1 MPNYEYQTTVSLGGE
16 YKEKAPRKEGFT
28 TYVNGT
34 VDVTTPG
41 EYVITYTHL
50 KPEPFESITESRLV
64 TVSNEGSLDDTPEPI
79 VHLYGNSVETISRG
93 QEFVDPGA
101 YALSHPNALSSDAS
115 NLVVKTVSSVEEN
128 SWSSQPVGSYT
139 ILYYAVSEGK
149 RVGFAA
155 RTVIIEVGPTLLELY
170 GCSRLYIE
178 YPGDG
183 TVPIY
188 AGVDYSESGSH
199 ITKDAGYNIEGSDYD
214 LKIFVKRESGGNS
227 YIVTPDNIFFTGDP
241 DNSQTFNIYYSVTTS
256 SGVQKLAIREVTMVK
271 PGETDGSILSGLAFQ
286 EESDDGCADIE
297 PITSE
302 DTEYDDLFDEL
313 GDAINDD
320 PDLTIEEDLPEPETN
335 NSLVVL
341 CAGDTA
347 YNGNIFPSSWTSNP
361 GKIPETIVETHY
373 TPANPTGWDLWWR
386 TKTGMVLPGDTEQTE
401 WFAEKGTIPWRLHKV
416 HSETKV
422 TYSYGMGAGVVFF
435 RNPSNDFIFSTL
447 EPYYDAAG
455 NRIGDIFYGFYGA
468 HIFTEEYGWTTNQTK
483 NSGTLFN
490 SGTYWGKSA
499 SSVTRVTQEL
509 KDHHMEVLSS
519 GDHQYT
525 DDGQPLRV
533 LSDPNSNT
541 LTSGRYAGV
550 VFNSHPLWHAFQ
562 ISINKQD
569 TGTVA
574 GEDIISLRWF
584 NRAGGR
590 DVSSYCDYYIPNSDP
605 PTLPLFCNTTRDD
618 YLGFDGFNP
627 YSGHEYTPAGP
638 IPGCLVEVTWTDN
651 PYYNTSHINNTTNY
665 SNIHPGFD
673 HFSAEFEQFVYWFLK
688 EIYEDEVL
696 YVNNRGDQS
705 WVRIDSDNPTMNKFT
720 GLKGTY
726 SWNHWSVAHLSG
738 GGEVTQWGLR
748 YISNFKAG
756 TRIIEDDPDNSLDSL
771 PAGQN
776 YYKGLAVWDKSSSG
790 NTWANP
796 QVNPAQAVPVYPLI
810 SGNLDYSVPHT
821 INPCTPPPPSL
832 PLFCNTTIEPYEG
845 YDGNNSFA
853 YTPGGPVP
861 GVLIEATWTDNPYQ
875 GRDIRSLY
883 NYSNISPNS
892 NYLEAHNQSENI
904 WVLKE
909 IYEDR
914 VLYISNSGEQRFVTI
929 DPGDPTMNKFVGSR
943 GTYSW
948 NHWSMALYEGTLYAH
963 KYISNFEV
971 GTRILEDNIDSSL
984 HSLDHSGPHQGQQ
997 YYKSL
1002 LVWDR
1007 HHNESWADPQ
1017 NNPTK
1022 EIWFNSTLGF
1032 SSQKIFYSVNETINP
1047 CS

>member
-1 MPNYEYQTTVSLGGE
+1 MPNYEYQTTVSLGGD

-271 PGETDGSILSGLAFQ
+271 PGETDESILSGLAFQ
-286 EESDDGCADIE
+286 EESDDGCADVA

-320 PDLTIEEDLPEPETN
+320 PDLTVGEDLPEPETN
-335 NSLVVL
+335 NSLVFL

-347 YNGNIFPSSWTSNP
+347 YNGSIFPSSWTSNP
-361 GKIPETIVETHY
+361 GKIPETIIEIHY

-386 TKTGMVLPGDTEQTE
+386 TKTGMVLPGDSEQTE
-401 WFAEKGTIPWRLHKV
+401 WFAEKGVVTWRLHKV

-422 TYSYGMGAGVVFF
+422 TYSWGMGAGVDSF
-435 RNPSNDFIFSTL
+435 RNPSKDFIFSTL

-455 NRIGDIFYGFYGA
+455 NRIGDIFYGFFGV

-509 KDHHMEVLSS
+509 KDHHMEVISS
-519 GDHQYT
+519 GEHQYT

-550 VFNSHPLWHAFQ
+550 IFNSHPLWRAFQ
-562 ISINKQD
+562 IKINKQD

-574 GEDIISLRWF
+574 GEDIISLRWQTI
-584 NRAGGR
+584 AGAR
-590 DVSSYCDYYIPNSDP
+590 DVSSYCDYYIE
-605 PTLPLFCNTTRDD
+605 PTP
-618 YLGFDGFNP
+618 
-627 YSGHEYTPAGP
+627 E
-638 IPGCLVEVTWTDN
+638 
-651 PYYNTSHINNTTNY
+651 
-665 SNIHPGFD
+665 
-673 HFSAEFEQFVYWFLK
+673 
-688 EIYEDEVL
+688 
-696 YVNNRGDQS
+696 
-705 WVRIDSDNPTMNKFT
+705 
-720 GLKGTY
+720 
-726 SWNHWSVAHLSG
+726 
-738 GGEVTQWGLR
+738 
-748 YISNFKAG
+748 
-756 TRIIEDDPDNSLDSL
+756 
-771 PAGQN
+771 
-776 YYKGLAVWDKSSSG
+776 
-790 NTWANP
+790 
-796 QVNPAQAVPVYPLI
+796 
-810 SGNLDYSVPHT
+810 
-821 INPCTPPPPSL
+821 PPSL
-832 PLFCNTTIEPYEG
+832 PLFCNTTIEPG
-845 YDGNNSFA
+845 SFTLWSGTTTE
-853 YTPGGPVP
+853 YTPGGTVP
-861 GVLIEATWTDNPYQ
+861 ACLIEVTWTDNPFK
-875 GRDIRSLY
+875 GNHTMGLY
-883 NYSNISPNS
+883 EYSNISPNS
-892 NYLEAHNQSENI
+892 NYFDLHGTETQWLLE
-904 WVLKE
+904 K

-914 VLYISNSGEQRFVTI
+914 VLYISISGEQRFVTI

-948 NHWSMALYEGTLYAH
+948 NHWSIAH
-963 KYISNFEV
+963 NGSGLPGHNYITNFEN
-971 GTRILEDNIDSSL
+971 GTRILEDDIDNRL
-984 HSLDHSGPHQGQQ
+984 YSLDQPGAYQGQK
-997 YYKSL
+997 YYKG
-1002 LVWDR
+1002 LVAWDR
-1007 HHNESWADPQ
+1007 SSFGWADPQ
-1017 NNPTK
+1017 NNPSK
-1022 EIWFNSTLGF
+1022 TLRTFPYGTAVTDTPHT
-1032 SSQKIFYSVNETINP
+1032 YSVEQTINP

>member
-50 KPEPFESITESRLV
+50 KPEPFKSITESRLV

-128 SWSSQPVGSYT
+128 SWSSQPVGNYT

-178 YPGDG
+178 YPEDG

-241 DNSQTFNIYYSVTTS
+241 DFSQTFNIYYSVTTS

-286 EESDDGCADIE
+286 EESDDGCADVA

-320 PDLTIEEDLPEPETN
+320 PDLTIGEDLPEPETN

-422 TYSYGMGAGVVFF
+422 TYSYGLGAGVVFF
-435 RNPSNDFIFSTL
+435 RNPSKDFIFSTL

-562 ISINKQD
+562 ISINTQD

-574 GEDIISLRWF
+574 GEDVISLRWF
-584 NRAGGR
+584 DRAGGR

-605 PTLPLFCNTTRDD
+605 PTLPLFCNTTRDN

-651 PYYNTSHINNTTNY
+651 PYYNTSHPNNTTNY

-705 WVRIDSDNPTMNKFT
+705 WVRIDSENPTMNKFT

-776 YYKGLAVWDKSSSG
+776 YYKGLAVWDKSSAG
-790 NTWANP
+790 NAWANP

-832 PLFCNTTIEPYEG
+832 PLFCNTTIDPYEG

-853 YTPGGPVP
+853 YTPGGTVP
-861 GVLIEATWTDNPYQ
+861 AILLEITWTDNPYQ
-875 GRDIRSLY
+875 GNHTWSLY
-883 NYSNISPNS
+883 KYSNISPHT
-892 NYLEAHNQSENI
+892 NYFDMHGSETK
-904 WVLKE
+904 WLLRE
-909 IYEDR
+909 IYEDK
-914 VLYISNSGEQRFVTI
+914 VLYISLSGEQRFVTI

-948 NHWSMALYEGTLYAH
+948 NHWSMAFYEGVLYGH
-963 KYISNFEV
+963 KYLSNFET
-971 GTRILEDNIDSSL
+971 GTRILEDDIDNSL
-984 HSLDHSGPHQGQQ
+984 GSLDHSGPHQGQQ
-997 YYKSL
+997 YYKGL
-1002 LVWDR
+1002 LAFDR
-1007 HHNESWADPQ
+1007 TNSCWADPQ
-1017 NNPTK
+1017 NNPSK
-1022 EIWFNSTLGF
+1022 TLKTYPYGAVVF
-1032 SSQKIFYSVNETINP
+1032 DTPHTYFINETINP
-1047 CS
+1047 CT